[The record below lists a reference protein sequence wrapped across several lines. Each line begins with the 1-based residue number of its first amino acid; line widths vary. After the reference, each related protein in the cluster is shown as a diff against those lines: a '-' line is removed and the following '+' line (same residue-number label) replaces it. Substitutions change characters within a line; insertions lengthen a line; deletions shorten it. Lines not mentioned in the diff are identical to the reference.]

1 MRRTWMACL
10 ALAALLL
17 VARDALADGVML
29 DGVSPRATGR
39 GGTNV
44 GYADNGA
51 MILDNPAAMTNVE
64 GDGLLDVGGDGVLT
78 NLRYSDPTRSG
89 VSTGFTPLPQIGY
102 VRKSA
107 DGNWALGIGMFT
119 PAGFSSHY
127 YLTPTAFPPVE
138 PFLGTQKYESFG
150 SLSKI
155 LPSLSYKLTD
165 RLSIGG
171 TFGVGVGYASLQGP
185 YVLQNPTG
193 VPAGTPVLI
202 DVHGGGAS
210 PVWSAAMQY
219 LLTDDT
225 TIGVTYQS
233 GTTFNLHGTAA
244 VSTNLAGLPFST
256 TYQTAT
262 THITW
267 PQSVAI
273 GARHKLCPCRTV
285 AMDVIWYDWSQ
296 AFSQV
301 GLTLQD
307 STNPLF
313 PTIHE
318 SLPLNWHDSVSMK
331 LGYEEILPIGGTF
344 RIGYVYHPNPIPT
357 SFLTPFLPA
366 TLTNTFT
373 IGYGFNMGQWL
384 CDVAWAHGFSGG
396 HTVGTSGLIG
406 PLGGPGDFSN
416 ATMRPQADVI
426 AVSLIRPF

>member
-1 MRRTWMACL
+1 MPWL
-10 ALAALLL
+10 ALAVVLLATTK
-17 VARDALADGVML
+17 VRADGVIL
-29 DGVSPRATGR
+29 DGVSPRALGR
-39 GGTNV
+39 GGTNL

-51 MILDNPAAMTNVE
+51 MLLDNPAAMTNVQ
-64 GDGLLDVGGDGVLT
+64 GNGLFDVGGDGILS

-89 VSTGFTPLPQIGY
+89 VSTGFTPLPQLGY
-102 VRKSA
+102 VKKSA
-107 DGNWALGIGMFT
+107 DGDWAFGLGMFT

-127 YLTPTAFPPVE
+127 WMSATAYPPVD
-138 PFLGTQKYESFG
+138 PFNGTQKYESFG

-155 LPSLSYKLTD
+155 LPGLSYKVTD

-225 TIGVTYQS
+225 TIGLTYQS
-233 GTTFNLHGTAA
+233 GTTFNLHGSAA
-244 VSTNLAGLPFST
+244 VSTNLGGLPLST

-267 PQSVAI
+267 PQSVAL
-273 GARHKLCPCRTV
+273 GMRHKICPHRTV
-285 AMDVIWYDWSQ
+285 AMDVIWYDWSS

-307 STNPLF
+307 STSPFF
-313 PTIHE
+313 PVIHE
-318 SLPLNWHDSVSMK
+318 GLPLNWHDSVSMK

-344 RIGYVYHPNPIPT
+344 RIGYVYHPNPVPT

-373 IGYGFNMGQWL
+373 VGYGMSFGQWL
-384 CDVAWAHGFSGG
+384 LDFAWAHAFAGG
-396 HTVGTSGLIG
+396 VHVGQSGLIG
-406 PLGGPGDFSN
+406 PLGGPGDFSGSFI
-416 ATMRPQADVI
+416 RPQVDAI
-426 AVSLIRPF
+426 SVSLIRPF